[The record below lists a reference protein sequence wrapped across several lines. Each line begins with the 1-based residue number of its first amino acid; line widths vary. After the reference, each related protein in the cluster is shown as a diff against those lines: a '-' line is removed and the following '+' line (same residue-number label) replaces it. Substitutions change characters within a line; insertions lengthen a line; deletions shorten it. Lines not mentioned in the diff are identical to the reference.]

1 MWIPLIVMGIISVA
15 SGIAV
20 VFLPETLHENL
31 PQTIEDG
38 DSFGRKQ
45 KFFSLAK
52 KKVKKTEDTKIPA
65 FSSLI
70 LHHQSHDED
79 SVTPATSSPHDDDL
93 NANLR

>member
-1 MWIPLIVMGIISVA
+1 MGIISVA

-52 KKVKKTEDTKIPA
+52 KKGKKAEDTKIPA

-70 LHHQSHDED
+70 LRHDEE
-79 SVTPATSSPHDDDL
+79 SVTTATSSPHNDDL
-93 NANLR
+93 NRNLR